1 MMSTFI
7 ATMIMDQAD
16 ISEKKGQ
23 DKYRSYFIKTS
34 LYIKWKD
41 EVDTI
46 LETDGYGYC
55 IVTE

>member
-7 ATMIMDQAD
+7 ATMIMEQAD

-23 DKYRSYFIKTS
+23 DKYRAYFVKTP
-34 LYIKWKD
+34 LYLKWKD

>member
-7 ATMIMDQAD
+7 ATMIMEQAE
-16 ISEKKGQ
+16 ISEAKGQ
-23 DKYRSYFIKTS
+23 AKYRAYFVKTP
-34 LYIKWKD
+34 LYLKWKP

-46 LETDGYGYC
+46 LETEGFGYC